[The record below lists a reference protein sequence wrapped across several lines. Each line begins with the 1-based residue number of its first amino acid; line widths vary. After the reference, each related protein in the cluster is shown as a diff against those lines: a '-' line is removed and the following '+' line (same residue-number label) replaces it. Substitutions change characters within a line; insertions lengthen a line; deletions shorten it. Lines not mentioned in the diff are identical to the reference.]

1 MAIANLNIV
10 VSQIR
15 EAQGKREDGEFA
27 DLGSDHII
35 TFLKFLVL
43 YV

>member
-1 MAIANLNIV
+1 MAIANLNIA

-27 DLGSDHII
+27 DLGSDHI

-43 YV
+43 CA